1 MKKFATFAMLMA
13 AAFLG
18 VLAALRLDRYV
29 ERNQTPNSPG
39 FATPLPV
46 SPAQLAPGAPFDFR
60 AAARKIMPA
69 VVSIDKSEAW
79 RDMWSDRVSLVNTGT
94 GSGVV
99 ISTEGHILTNNHV
112 IEGAATLTVRLSDG
126 RSFEAKLIGTDPRT
140 DLAVVKV
147 EAKDLVP
154 AELADSAK
162 LEVGSWV
169 MAAGNPLGYSNTLS
183 VGVVSSLNRT
193 LQAGRDGTLLV
204 DAIQTDASINS
215 GNSGGPLT
223 NDRGQVVGINTAIAS
238 PTGGSV
244 GIGFAVPI
252 NRAKLVVAD
261 LIKFGRVKY
270 GYSGFNVVN
279 SPEALRDPRARRYI
293 ERQVGQAPPDH
304 GLVVSQLD
312 PNGPGAKAGLKS
324 LDVITRAEG
333 KVTSDPA
340 ELLKLMLLKKAGD
353 TVRLEV
359 WSAGQTRQVTITL
372 TDTPEGI

>member
-1 MKKFATFAMLMA
+1 MKKFATFALLMT

-29 ERNQTPNSPG
+29 ERNQTPNAPG
-39 FATPLPV
+39 FSTPLPV
-46 SPAQLAPGAPFDFR
+46 SPAQLTPGAPFDFR
-60 AAARKIMPA
+60 AAAKKIMPA

-94 GSGVV
+94 GSGVI
-99 ISTEGHILTNNHV
+99 ISTDGHILTNNHV
-112 IEGAATLTVRLSDG
+112 VEGAATITVRLSDG

-147 EAKDLVP
+147 EGTGLVP
-154 AELADSAK
+154 AELADSSK

-169 MAAGNPLGYSNTLS
+169 MAAGNPLGYANTLS

-193 LQAGRDGTLLV
+193 LQAGRGGTLLV

-223 NDRGQVVGINTAIAS
+223 NDQGQVVGVNTAIAS

-270 GYSGFNVVN
+270 GYSGFDVVN
-279 SPEALRDPRARRYI
+279 SPEALRDPRARRYV
-293 ERQVGQAPPDH
+293 ERQVGHAPPER
-304 GLVVSQLD
+304 GLVISQLD
-312 PNGPGAKAGLKS
+312 PTGPGAKAGLKA
-324 LDVITRAEG
+324 LDVITKAEG
-333 KVTSDPA
+333 TATSDPA
-340 ELLKLMLLKKAGD
+340 DLLKLMLLKKAGESIK
-353 TVRLEV
+353 LEV

-372 TDTPEGI
+372 TDTPEGV

>member
-1 MKKFATFAMLMA
+1 
-13 AAFLG
+13 
-18 VLAALRLDRYV
+18 
-29 ERNQTPNSPG
+29 
-39 FATPLPV
+39 
-46 SPAQLAPGAPFDFR
+46 
-60 AAARKIMPA
+60 MPA

-293 ERQVGQAPPDH
+293 ERQVGQAPPDR

-324 LDVITRAEG
+324 LDVITKAEG